1 VRPFNKEE
9 IDRILSVDPCL
20 GCHNRYDDKI
30 YADFK
35 ESKRRFEMEGGV
47 PCLK

>member
-1 VRPFNKEE
+1 PFNKEE
-9 IDRILSVDPCL
+9 IDRILSVSPCL
-20 GCHNRYDDKI
+20 GCHDSYEDRI

-35 ESKRRFEMEGGV
+35 ESDKRFEIEGGL